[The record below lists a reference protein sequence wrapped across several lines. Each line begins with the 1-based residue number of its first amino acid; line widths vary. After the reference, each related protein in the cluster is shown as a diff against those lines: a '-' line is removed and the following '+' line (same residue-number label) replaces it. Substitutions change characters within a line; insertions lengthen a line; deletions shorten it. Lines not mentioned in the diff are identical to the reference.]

1 MPDVVNSF
9 YPNHGLWY
17 RWRGYTARWLLF
29 GLVVSVF
36 QPIVD
41 DLENLWQQKV
51 NQALLELLFGA
62 ACAVAFTLAENL
74 FNASR
79 VRWKTWGLVV
89 GTWLIVKVTFVSL
102 LALTGD

>member
-1 MPDVVNSF
+1 M
-9 YPNHGLWY
+9 
-17 RWRGYTARWLLF
+17 
-29 GLVVSVF
+29 
-36 QPIVD
+36 
-41 DLENLWQQKV
+41 
-51 NQALLELLFGA
+51 FGA